1 MKKKAFLALAIL
13 SLVASAA
20 YATAVSCGPEQS
32 SGSTPYD
39 DEYTSSGPSCHTEQ
53 STVFAYKD
61 CINQNGNACTIT
73 WNENYT
79 IFYTATN
86 DPPLYVCDAT
96 SSAWRSNT
104 NIVDGCQ

>member
-61 CINQNGNACTIT
+61 CIN
-73 WNENYT
+73 
-79 IFYTATN
+79 
-86 DPPLYVCDAT
+86 
-96 SSAWRSNT
+96 
-104 NIVDGCQ
+104 